1 VSQVSLFAWP
11 QRVVRAVI
19 ALCAL
24 TLLATAVATGAAP
37 ATATNLSSQISSS
50 RSGQAAA
57 ARAMRQHDQT
67 LQANVRQRKA
77 ARKALRKARTSLK
90 RNKQGLAFASALVG
104 TRRARFAKAQ
114 TVYADALA
122 RASIPPD
129 DTSGDPP
136 TEPVAKRDGPTVAQA
151 RARLT
156 EARKSMRVAERRL
169 ADKRKRVR
177 IDKRSVGTKKARLRS
192 LKRQQRATISRRE
205 SAEASL
211 AARIIQ
217 MTQLAAERAENQA
230 SVSYVSST
238 AFSWPSLGR
247 ISQTYGCTGFR
258 LSPRRGSCRHFHDG
272 LDIVAGYG
280 SPVRSV
286 AVGVVAYSGWNPWD
300 ESGRAWIV
308 VVVHP
313 DGWVSRYGHLIATN
327 TVRAG
332 DVIHTGGT
340 IGKMGNTGRSTG
352 THLHF
357 ELLRG
362 GDDVN
367 PLSYLPAGVV
377 KIKID
382 KTSTKKGQQAAN
394 AKARKQA
401 KAVRV
406 KAVRVKERARASAA
420 AEVAALESD
429 TATSESCL
437 SSADLQALGEAPYGL
452 AFATDVAGTEPC
464 HTEPEPV
471 QSEPPPQPLK
481 PTKPLNPPQPLEPA
495 QLTTRLDPVSGKA
508 PVTDAGELERG
519 ASPVPA

>member
-11 QRVVRAVI
+11 QGVVRAVI

-24 TLLATAVATGAAP
+24 TLLATAVANGAAP
-37 ATATNLSSQISSS
+37 ATATDLSSQISAS
-50 RSGQAAA
+50 RSGQLYAAQSMRKHDRTLA
-57 ARAMRQHDQT
+57 ANTRH
-67 LQANVRQRKA
+67 RKA
-77 ARKALRKARTSLK
+77 TRKALRKGWASLK
-90 RNKQGLAFASALVG
+90 RDKQGLAFVSALVAK
-104 TRRARFAKAQ
+104 RRAQFAQAEV
-114 TVYADALA
+114 VYANAVA
-122 RASIPPD
+122 QASNPP
-129 DTSGDPP
+129 GDPSG
-136 TEPVAKRDGPTVAQA
+136 EPLTGPVNKLDGPTVAQA
-151 RARLT
+151 RAQLT
-156 EARKSMRVAERRL
+156 EVRKLMRVAERRL
-169 ADKRKRVR
+169 ADKKKRVR
-177 IDKRSVGTKKARLRS
+177 IDRRFIATKEARLKS

-230 SVSYVSST
+230 SVSYASST

-300 ESGRAWIV
+300 QDGRAWIV

-313 DGWVSRYGHLIATN
+313 DGWVSRYGHLIPTD

-340 IGKMGNTGRSTG
+340 IGKMGNSGRSTG

-357 ELLRG
+357 ELLRT

-377 KIKID
+377 KIRID
-382 KTSTKKGQQAAN
+382 KTSTKKGQLAAN
-394 AKARKQA
+394 AKARKKA
-401 KAVRV
+401 KAARAR
-406 KAVRVKERARASAA
+406 KRARASAA

-452 AFATDVAGTEPC
+452 AFATGVAGTDWC
-464 HTEPEPV
+464 QTEPELV
-471 QSEPPPQPLK
+471 QTESLPPPTSK
-481 PTKPLNPPQPLEPA
+481 PA
-495 QLTTRLDPVSGKA
+495 QLTARPDPDTGQVPA
-508 PVTDAGELERG
+508 MYAAELERG
-519 ASPVPA
+519 ASPIPA